1 MWMWSRD
8 QNERLAGV
16 LCYAEPAVRKLK
28 FKEIDEAINYEIDGL
43 VVSLVGHMDGQA
55 GDEPCSYGYNPT
67 VVEQYKQRH
76 GVDPLTED
84 VDPHKFYAIHGEGF
98 TEFVRSASE
107 VVRTKGKTFIC
118 ATHTD
123 GVHGWGGANAGK
135 ALIGET
141 MTQRNMRDDES
152 PLPLTMGFY
161 LETEKWAE
169 EKLIDSLMCGL
180 VQ

>member
-1 MWMWSRD
+1 MWSRD

-107 VVRTKGKTFIC
+107 VVRAKGKTFIC
-118 ATHTD
+118 ATRTD
-123 GVHGWGGANAGK
+123 GAAQMQARHLSATPWRSATCATAK
-135 ALIGET
+135 AHCPSP
-141 MTQRNMRDDES
+141 RDS
-152 PLPLTMGFY
+152 
-161 LETEKWAE
+161 
-169 EKLIDSLMCGL
+169 I
-180 VQ
+180 

>member
-1 MWMWSRD
+1 M
-8 QNERLAGV
+8 
-16 LCYAEPAVRKLK
+16 
-28 FKEIDEAINYEIDGL
+28 
-43 VVSLVGHMDGQA
+43 
-55 GDEPCSYGYNPT
+55 
-67 VVEQYKQRH
+67 
-76 GVDPLTED
+76 
-84 VDPHKFYAIHGEGF
+84 
-98 TEFVRSASE
+98 
-107 VVRTKGKTFIC
+107 VRTKGKTFIC